1 MLDTMNERGQ
11 YGKGSERLMRQADGS
26 STEGMPQYGE
36 LGAVLGLG
44 ALIGIVIG
52 SNITFHSPV
61 KKRQK

>member
-1 MLDTMNERGQ
+1 MLDAMNERGQ
-11 YGKGSERLMRQADGS
+11 YGKVMRQPDSAITDG
-26 STEGMPQYGE
+26 TPDYGE

-61 KKRQK
+61 KKRHR